1 MALRQQ
7 RADLVLYRVGVL
19 VFVDENVLELLA
31 VALEQI
37 LVLLQQLHREQQEII
52 EVEQVAL
59 PHRIGV
65 AVVEVPEHLPM
76 LVV

>member
-19 VFVDENVLELLA
+19 VFVDENILELLA

-37 LVLLQQLHREQQEII
+37 LVLLQQLHRE
-52 EVEQVAL
+52 
-59 PHRIGV
+59 
-65 AVVEVPEHLPM
+65 
-76 LVV
+76 